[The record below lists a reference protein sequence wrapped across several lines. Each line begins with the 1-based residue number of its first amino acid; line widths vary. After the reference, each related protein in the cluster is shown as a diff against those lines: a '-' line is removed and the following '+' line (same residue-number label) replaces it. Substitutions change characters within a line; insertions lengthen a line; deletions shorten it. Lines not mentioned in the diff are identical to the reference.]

1 MARYGMVLDL
11 ERCIGCYNCQIACKD
26 EHVGNAFAPLTKP
39 QPAFGHFW
47 MRIEEEERALSP
59 AHIRVH
65 YIPVCCQQCADA
77 PCIKAAKT
85 GAVYR
90 REDGIVIIDPVKA
103 VGDKEL
109 AASCPYGAIFWNE
122 EENVAQKCTFCAH
135 LLDDGWA
142 EPRCVQTCPA
152 GCMSFGD
159 LDDPK
164 SKVSRLASE
173 KDARHWHPEFQADP
187 AVYYAGLPKP
197 HLSGRVLFGD
207 ANEWAADVAVTLVTP
222 AGTRETRT
230 DAFGDF
236 SFDVPAG
243 ASATLRFAAAGY
255 RARSEQV
262 SLKPDVT
269 WLGEVVLN
277 R

>member
-1 MARYGMVLDL
+1 MARYGIVLDL

-26 EHVGNAFAPLTKP
+26 EHVGNTFAPLTKP

-47 MRIEEEERALSP
+47 MRIEEVERQLSP
-59 AHIRVH
+59 SHIRVH

-77 PCIKAAKT
+77 PCLQAAKN

-90 REDGIVIIDPVKA
+90 RADGIVIIDPQKA
-103 VGDKEL
+103 KGDTKL
-109 AASCPYGAIFWNE
+109 AASCPYGAIFWNA

-135 LLDDGWA
+135 LLDDGWT

-159 LDDPK
+159 LEDPK
-164 SKVSRLASE
+164 SKVAGLISGNNA
-173 KDARHWHPEFQADP
+173 AHWHPEFHADP

-207 ANEWAADVAVTLVTP
+207 KDEWASGVSVALVN
-222 AGTRETRT
+222 GKQTRETRT
-230 DAFGDF
+230 DAFGDYAF
-236 SFDVPAG
+236 EAPG
-243 ASATLRFAAAGY
+243 EGKCTLRFTAPGY
-255 RARSEQV
+255 RSRSEEV
-262 SLKPDVT
+262 SLQADLI
-269 WLGEVVLN
+269 WIGEIVLQ